1 MTHRIPGADCTPEPE
16 RYRYGEIVN
25 DGVSTALLT
34 DKYELTMLAAA
45 LRDGSAHKRC
55 TFEVFARRL
64 PEGRRY
70 GVVAGTGRLV
80 EALAQ
85 FTFDQQTLAAVSDF
99 LDADTCAY
107 LSEFR
112 FTGDVHGYPEGELY
126 FPNSPVLSVRGSFA
140 ECVLLET
147 LALSILNHD
156 SAIASAAARMVS
168 AADGR
173 QLIEMGS
180 RRTHEEA
187 AVAAARAA
195 WIAGFD
201 GSSNLAAQQ
210 RYGVPALGTSAHAF
224 TLLHTTA
231 DGPDERSA
239 FQAQV
244 DALGVGTTLLV
255 DTYDITAGVANAVA
269 VAGPELG
276 AVRIDSGEL
285 AVLVRE
291 VRDQLDSLGAT
302 GTKIVVSSDLDEF
315 AIAALR
321 AEPVDSYGVG
331 TSLVTGSGAP
341 TAGMVYKLVEVDGIA
356 VQKRSA
362 HKDSRGGSK
371 QALRVAKPSGT
382 VVEEVVHPAG
392 HPPVT
397 EDGFSARPLSVEMV
411 RGGQPVHEHDLQ
423 DARARVTAGLG
434 SLPWDGLKLSKGEPA
449 IPTRV
454 VAPDKPTS

>member
-16 RYRYGEIVN
+16 RYRYGEIVS

-45 LRDGSAHKRC
+45 LRDGSAHRRC

-70 GVVAGTGRLV
+70 GVVAGTGRFV

-255 DTYDITAGVANAVA
+255 DTYDITAGVANAIA
-269 VAGPELG
+269 VAGPGLG

-454 VAPDKPTS
+454 VAPDKPAS